1 MRKGIFL
8 AMASAA
14 ILSLTAC
21 GGSKAAQGN
30 KESIEKTQ
38 WKLESMNGEKKA
50 AFARED
56 SFTFE
61 LLPQES
67 RIAGKGAC
75 NRFFGDYKLEK
86 DGMIDMKMG
95 GSTRMACPDMDLEQ
109 PFFMMLDE
117 ADKYKI
123 ENGKLTLY
131 KGNTPV
137 GVFVKYK
144 AAPDM
149 HTAENSLD
157 VAGTYT
163 GTLPAADCPGIKTS
177 LTLNKDNTFAVS
189 MEYIDRNTKFT
200 DKGTYAVKG
209 NILTLT
215 DGKDKSKTLY
225 KIGENSLTM
234 LDADGKE
241 VTGAMADMYVLH
253 K

>member
-8 AMASAA
+8 AMASVA

-21 GGSKAAQGN
+21 GGSKAVSGN

-38 WKLESMNGEKKA
+38 WKLESMNGEKNA

-67 RIAGKGAC
+67 QIAGKGAC
-75 NRFFGDYKLEK
+75 NRFFGDYKIEK
-86 DGMIDMKMG
+86 DGMIDLKMG

-109 PFFMMLDE
+109 PFFTMLDE

-131 KGNTPV
+131 KGNAPV
-137 GVFVKYK
+137 GVFVKYR
-144 AAPDM
+144 AAGEM
-149 HTAENSLD
+149 HTAENSPD
-157 VAGTYT
+157 IVGTYT
-163 GTLPAADCPGIKTS
+163 GTLPAADCPGIKIR
-177 LTLNKDNTFAVS
+177 LILNKNNTYVLKS
-189 MEYIDRNTKFT
+189 EYIDRNSKFT
-200 DKGTYAVKG
+200 DKGTYSVKG
-209 NILTLT
+209 NLLTTL
-215 DGKDKSKTLY
+215 DGKDNSKTLY
-225 KIGENSLTM
+225 TIGENALTM
-234 LDADGKE
+234 LDADGNE
-241 VTGAMADMYVLH
+241 VTGAMADMYVLR